1 MCLPIQN
8 PYKEQRCESYLGPI
22 WAAYMRLIVFAYVR
36 TIWVVHEGPTCDT
49 HLAPIYRSTMCV
61 LPWVHVGSIYGSDC
75 VCSCVTHMG
84 WP

>member
-49 HLAPIYRSTMCV
+49 HLAPIHLFPINDPYGTYIGSP
-61 LPWVHVGSIYGSDC
+61 LLLANVGPI
-75 VCSCVTHMG
+75 
-84 WP
+84 